1 MLHYNINF
9 HRPCIGENIFIC
21 FIPDG
26 KNILILSSTFSFRY
40 QYHYARRAHGRA
52 LGTSKH
58 IKEKNETDLPK
69 VPSISNRFTTHH
81 STALPS
87 HHLLPP
93 APAQPLP
100 PPAARRLR
108 APSRRQC
115 ASRSAARGAFTLSP
129 SPFSSPARPSLRASA
144 GDECPPGTPRSS
156 LPLALLG
163 KERPK
168 PYSNKLPVFGSDLT
182 NEYTHG

>member
-1 MLHYNINF
+1 M
-9 HRPCIGENIFIC
+9 RRIFQKY
-21 FIPDG
+21 PRSPTG
-26 KNILILSSTFSFRY
+26 SPLTTQQPSPLIISSPRTC
-40 QYHYARRAHGRA
+40 
-52 LGTSKH
+52 
-58 IKEKNETDLPK
+58 
-69 VPSISNRFTTHH
+69 
-81 STALPS
+81 TAS
-87 HHLLPP
+87 
-93 APAQPLP
+93 
-100 PPAARRLR
+100 PAARRLR